1 MNVIRKLK
9 IKYILLSL
17 LSLLLLLTFI
27 VAGLN
32 MVNYNVVVDEAD
44 RTLSV
49 LSNNKGSFP
58 TENYSDW
65 LPPGMSPE
73 VPFES
78 RYFSVFI
85 SSSNNVISVETKQI
99 YSLDTKTVIQYAD
112 KALKS
117 NSEKGF
123 IERYRYVL
131 ENELNGIRITFLD
144 CGRKLSLYYDFA
156 STSIKMALLGYLVIS
171 VLVCF
176 FINMFMKPVK
186 ESHEKQKRFITDAGH
201 EIKTPLTIIR
211 ANVDVLEMDVGENE
225 YLEDIKSQIN
235 ILTGLTNDL
244 VYLSKI
250 DEQDIVVE
258 MDEFSLSDV
267 SNDIVSSFETLAKS
281 QNKEIERDVQDGLF
295 VRWNKK
301 AISNLISILIE
312 NAIKYSPEGDTVYVN
327 IKQQGKK
334 VLIVTK
340 NKSTNDIS
348 NDSIKHV
355 FERFYRTDQSRNSET
370 GGHGIGLSMAKA
382 IASIHKGKISASFD
396 NGFFVIRVSIPVF

>member
-1 MNVIRKLK
+1 
-9 IKYILLSL
+9 
-17 LSLLLLLTFI
+17 
-27 VAGLN
+27 
-32 MVNYNVVVDEAD
+32 
-44 RTLSV
+44 
-49 LSNNKGSFP
+49 
-58 TENYSDW
+58 
-65 LPPGMSPE
+65 
-73 VPFES
+73 
-78 RYFSVFI
+78 
-85 SSSNNVISVETKQI
+85 
-99 YSLDTKTVIQYAD
+99 
-112 KALKS
+112 
-117 NSEKGF
+117 
-123 IERYRYVL
+123 
-131 ENELNGIRITFLD
+131 
-144 CGRKLSLYYDFA
+144 
-156 STSIKMALLGYLVIS
+156 
-171 VLVCF
+171 
-176 FINMFMKPVK
+176 
-186 ESHEKQKRFITDAGH
+186 
-201 EIKTPLTIIR
+201 
-211 ANVDVLEMDVGENE
+211 MDVGENE

-258 MDEFSLSDV
+258 MDEFSLSEV

-281 QNKEIERDVQDGLF
+281 QNKEIERDIQDGLF

-396 NGFFVIRVSIPVF
+396 NGFFIIKVSIPVF